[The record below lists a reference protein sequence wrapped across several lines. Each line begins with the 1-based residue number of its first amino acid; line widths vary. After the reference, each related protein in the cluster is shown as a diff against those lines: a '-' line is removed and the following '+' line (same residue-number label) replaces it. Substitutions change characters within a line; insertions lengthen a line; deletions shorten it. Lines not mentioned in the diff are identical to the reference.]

1 MHNLPYE
8 FTSRKVSPWG
18 GIKFFQQTYVRSGM
32 KEAFEKV
39 GLPGGGSNRAYDS
52 VDLVEGFMTSVVLG
66 ARRMAHSGM
75 LRTDEVIR
83 EIFGWKKGMASQST
97 FSRFFSRFNQNETDR
112 IFHELMCNWWSQIGL
127 DKMTIDVDSTVITR
141 HGNQEGA
148 KIGYNPSKKG
158 HVSHHPLMAFCS
170 ELNMVVDAWM
180 RPGNTSDSNN
190 MECFL
195 DNILTILTP
204 QRVGILRA
212 DRGFY
217 DYKIMHQLEQ
227 SNVPYIIKAR
237 LSERLISAIVDSK
250 DWYSDSGREYTA
262 IEYQGVDWDKSRRI
276 IAVRIPKIEKDKA
289 SLSLFEDEKLR
300 TAYQYAAYVTTSTL
314 SAREVQRCYDGRGD
328 CENRIRELKYD
339 YGIDGFAM
347 HSIAATEA
355 AFRLIMITYNIMA
368 LFKQKAMLTVK
379 GKYLS
384 TIRFQCI
391 AIGSYMV
398 SSGRKRTMKL
408 SAEGKRRH
416 FLEQFFSNVE
426 NLEAPFNFS
435 NA

>member
-1 MHNLPYE
+1 MY
-8 FTSRKVSPWG
+8 
-18 GIKFFQQTYVRSGM
+18 
-32 KEAFEKV
+32 
-39 GLPGGGSNRAYDS
+39 
-52 VDLVEGFMTSVVLG
+52 
-66 ARRMAHSGM
+66 
-75 LRTDEVIR
+75 
-83 EIFGWKKGMASQST
+83 
-97 FSRFFSRFNQNETDR
+97 
-112 IFHELMCNWWSQIGL
+112 NWWSQIGL

-158 HVSHHPLMAFCS
+158 HASHHPLMAFCS

-204 QRVGILRA
+204 QCVGILRA
-212 DRGFY
+212 DCGFY
-217 DYKIMHQLEQ
+217 DYKIMHQLEHYK
-227 SNVPYIIKAR
+227 VPYIIKAK
-237 LSERLISAIVDSK
+237 LSERLLSAIVDSS

-276 IAVRIPKIEKDKA
+276 IAVRIPKIEKDKT
-289 SLSLFEDEKLR
+289 SLTLFEDEKLR
-300 TAYQYAAYVTTSTL
+300 TAYEYAAYVTTSTL

-347 HSIAATEA
+347 QSIAATEA

-368 LFKQKAMLTVK
+368 LFKQKVMLTVK

-426 NLEAPFNFS
+426 DLKPPFDFS